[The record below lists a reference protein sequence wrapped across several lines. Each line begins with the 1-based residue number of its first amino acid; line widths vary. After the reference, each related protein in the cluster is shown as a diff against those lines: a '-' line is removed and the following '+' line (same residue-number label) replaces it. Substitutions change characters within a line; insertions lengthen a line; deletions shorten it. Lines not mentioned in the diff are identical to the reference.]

1 MIAHWWENLLSRE
14 KMAFGAGALALGLL
28 LIYLL
33 IQPLLSKR
41 TRLRDEVSS
50 RRAELTWMR
59 EAAKEIAQSAPAA
72 PQGVATA
79 PPLQI
84 IDQAARENHLSA
96 QLKRLEP
103 GSNGEIKV
111 WLNNAAHVD
120 LIRWLRQLSATGR
133 LAITNLN
140 IEKGSASGLV
150 NAQLT
155 LTSSSETP

>member
-1 MIAHWWENLLSRE
+1 MISHWWENLLPRE
-14 KMAFGAGALALGLL
+14 KTAFAAGLLALGVLL
-28 LIYLL
+28 LYLL
-33 IQPLLSKR
+33 LQPLLSKR
-41 TRLRDEVSS
+41 TRLREEVG
-50 RRAELTWMR
+50 RQRAELTWMR
-59 EAAKEIAQSAPAA
+59 GAAQEIAQSAPALPPGA
-72 PQGVATA
+72 VST

-103 GSNGEIKV
+103 GSGGEIKV

-120 LIRWLRQLSATGR
+120 LTRWLRQLSATGR

-140 IEKGSASGLV
+140 VEKGSAPGLV

-155 LTSSSETP
+155 LSSSEAQ

>member
-1 MIAHWWENLLSRE
+1 MIAHWWENLLPRE
-14 KMAFGAGALALGLL
+14 KMAFTAGFLAMGLL

-33 IQPLLSKR
+33 LQPLLSKR

-59 EAAKEIAQSAPAA
+59 EAAKEIAQSAPALPLGGA
-72 PQGVATA
+72 ST

-84 IDQAARENHLSA
+84 IDQAARENQLSA

-103 GSNGEIKV
+103 GSSGEIKV

-133 LAITNLN
+133 LTITNLN